1 LAEFLVDATGCRPSR
16 ADFFSLQTL
25 NLLNDGER
33 FRAGLNI
40 SLSLMLCLLAVW
52 GGFAPASAAGTIKFV
67 E

>member
-1 LAEFLVDATGCRPSR
+1 MVGICGGYTTFSS
-16 ADFFSLQTL
+16 FSLQTL